1 MKKILTILFYSVFF
15 LHFSCS
21 KEEPSEGINYKED
34 PNNFFTATFGGK
46 TLKTTGFI
54 FTVKGAEDDISG
66 SAGIVNAI
74 LDTRNVNGQVE
85 TNLICSVDGSLVNAA
100 ITQGFKIPEQQ
111 LDAFLFLERKGN
123 AVGSYKITVLG
134 ATITDLTVG
143 KKQYDLDPLTTVINV
158 TVADIS
164 WIQGTYTG
172 NLLDGSKKI
181 PVVGSFKLRK
191 L

>member
-1 MKKILTILFYSVFF
+1 MKKILIIIFYSVFF

-21 KEEPSEGINYKED
+21 EEEPSGGINYKED

-54 FTVKGAEDDISG
+54 YTINGAEDDMMG
-66 SAGIVNAI
+66 SATIVNAI
-74 LDTRNVNGQVE
+74 LDTRNIDGMVE
-85 TNLICSVDGSLVNAA
+85 TILYCSVEGSLVNTAL
-100 ITQGFKIPEQQ
+100 TQGFKIPEQQ
-111 LDAFLFLERKGN
+111 LDAFLFLERTGD
-123 AVGSYKITVLG
+123 AVGSYNITALG
-134 ATITDLTVG
+134 ANITDLTVG
-143 KKQYDLDPLTTVINV
+143 NKKYDLDPLTTTINV
-158 TVADIS
+158 TAADVL
-164 WIQGTYTG
+164 WVQGTYTG

>member
-1 MKKILTILFYSVFF
+1 MKKILTIVFCSVFF

-21 KEEPSEGINYKED
+21 KEDPSEGINFKED

-54 FTVKGAEDDISG
+54 YTINGVEDDIKG
-66 SAGIVNAI
+66 SASIVNAI
-74 LDTRNVNGQVE
+74 LNTRNFNGKVE
-85 TNLICSVDGSLVNAA
+85 TNLICSVDGSLVNGA
-100 ITQGFKIPEQQ
+100 ISEGYKIPEQQ
-111 LDAFLFLERKGN
+111 LDAFLDLERTGD
-123 AVGSYKITVLG
+123 AVGSYKISGLG

-143 KKQYDLDPLTTVINV
+143 KKTYDLEPLTTTINV
-158 TVADIS
+158 TAADIL
-164 WIQGTYTG
+164 WIQGTYSG